1 MGVHKGVS
9 YGCNQCQYKGNQQS
23 NLKNTYLWY
32 MKEKGMAVVNMTQ
45 PLVSVGILKHIQSV
59 QGNGEARET
68 IDDRS
73 QG

>member
-1 MGVHKGVS
+1 M
-9 YGCNQCQYKGNQQS
+9 
-23 NLKNTYLWY
+23 WY

-45 PLVSVGILKHIQSV
+45 HLVSVGILKHIQSV
-59 QGNGEARET
+59 QGIREARET